1 MQYFPSRTST
11 SIAVAGYLPPSYL
24 APSVYSTFV
33 ITIAERRDL
42 SIKVSVVTLFNV
54 AVMLGTYRHDASHD
68 SCRQRFFDSTSL
80 WIEAVYERALSEWV
94 DRLKFLRTI
103 FFISESHL
111 EDSLV
116 PTQNSRV
123 HIKLYGFMLTDVR

>member
-1 MQYFPSRTST
+1 M
-11 SIAVAGYLPPSYL
+11 AGYLPPSYL

-54 AVMLGTYRHDASHD
+54 AVMLGTYRPDASHD

-80 WIEAVYERALSEWV
+80 WIKATYKRALSEWEV
-94 DRLKFLRTI
+94 Q
-103 FFISESHL
+103 
-111 EDSLV
+111 V
-116 PTQNSRV
+116 
-123 HIKLYGFMLTDVR
+123 